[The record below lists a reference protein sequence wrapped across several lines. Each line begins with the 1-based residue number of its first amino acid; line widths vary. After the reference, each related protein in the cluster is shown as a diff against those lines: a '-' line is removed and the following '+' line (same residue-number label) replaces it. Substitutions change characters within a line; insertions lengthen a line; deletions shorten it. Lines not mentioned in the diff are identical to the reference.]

1 MRRAGYC
8 FVFCIA
14 WDSITFIIIE
24 FNQTVM
30 IKALIIDDE
39 VKARNVLRHYLESFV
54 PEVTEIRQAESVDT
68 ALQLL
73 YTYQPDIVFLDVEM
87 PYKNGFQ
94 LLMEIKEPS
103 FDVIFTTA
111 YNQYAIQAIRFS
123 ALDYLLK
130 PVDPDE
136 LKGAVMRHIEKK
148 ENDKEKRALYD
159 NLVSNIEKKEIKD
172 FKIAVPSAEGV
183 YFFTIDD
190 ILRLEADRSYTHIHL
205 VKKRP
210 FIASKT
216 LKHFEEMLEEFQF
229 IRTHKSHLVNPKHI
243 THISSDNEEIVLSD
257 GSRVEVSR
265 RKKDEVLQ
273 QLKLR

>member
-1 MRRAGYC
+1 
-8 FVFCIA
+8 
-14 WDSITFIIIE
+14 
-24 FNQTVM
+24 M
-30 IKALIIDDE
+30 IKALIVDDE
-39 VKARNVLRHYLESFV
+39 QKARNIQQHYIVNFI
-54 PEVTEIRQAESVDT
+54 PEIVEVRQAESVD
-68 ALQLL
+68 AAILVLKD
-73 YTYQPDIVFLDVEM
+73 YSPGIVFLDVEM
-87 PYKNGFQ
+87 PHKNGFDFLVQ
-94 LLMEIKEPS
+94 LKDPA

-136 LKGAVMRHIEKK
+136 LKGAVLRYIEKK
-148 ENDKEKRALYD
+148 EEYKEKKALYD
-159 NLVSNIEKKEIKD
+159 NLVTNIEKKEVKD

-183 YFFTIDD
+183 YFFTIDE

-216 LKHFEEMLEEFQF
+216 LKHFEEMLDDFQF

-243 THISSDNEEIVLSD
+243 TRLSNDSEFVLLTDGTKVEI
-257 GSRVEVSR
+257 SR

>member
-1 MRRAGYC
+1 
-8 FVFCIA
+8 
-14 WDSITFIIIE
+14 
-24 FNQTVM
+24 M

-39 VKARNVLRHYLESFV
+39 PKARNVLKHYLESFV
-54 PEVTEIRQAESVDT
+54 PEVTEIRQAESVDAAMQ
-68 ALQLL
+68 ALCV
-73 YTYQPDIVFLDVEM
+73 YQPDIVFLDVEM
-87 PYKNGFQ
+87 PHKNGFQ
-94 LLMEIKEPS
+94 FLMEITEPS

-136 LKGAVMRHIEKK
+136 LKGAVLRHIEKK
-148 ENDKEKRALYD
+148 ENDNEKKALYD
-159 NLVSNIEKKEIKD
+159 NLVSNIEKKEVKD

-183 YFFTIDD
+183 YFFTIDE

-229 IRTHKSHLVNPKHI
+229 IRTHKSHLVNPRHI
-243 THISSDNEEIVLSD
+243 TRLSNDNEFVMLTD
-257 GSRVEVSR
+257 GSKVEVSR
-265 RKKDEVLQ
+265 RKKEDVQ
-273 QLKLR
+273 KQLNLK